1 MTAWIAIA
9 VGSVSAATR
18 VESPSGTRS
27 SRSAYVRTSVPGY
40 RRGVDDYSGVF
51 NPDFDLSALSRR
63 ALSVLGREWL
73 LHGHLQDRVGMPL
86 VHAGRPR
93 EVMEDVAIV
102 EWMGASPVYSIRSQH
117 AFNFADGNVPT
128 IMKNLQLDIGAPH
141 QFMDFRC
148 TVFDENHGEFF
159 LAHCGALMDVE
170 PMGEAY
176 VEGMC
181 HAIEDPTFDATAGA
195 TNPRAQV
202 RPIHR
207 PPRVPTD
214 LVPHCRWTVDIDPSF
229 PPVSPHPNRALVE
242 ASLIAGISVHTP
254 DVDPD
259 DGGWNDYNRDFDPDF
274 GLEDFS
280 HRALVVALQEFA
292 VQSHLLFRA
301 FLLTVAQRFGEE
313 EAARINPMVF
323 TGLAG
328 LTAQRLRTAM
338 SIEGD
343 GADAIGKVMQ
353 VHPVFYPRTYVDV
366 AVEVLDDER
375 VRFAILDSPVF
386 AETDDYHWFTQ
397 LGGAS
402 DRALDAIVQAVNPRA
417 SVTATTARDGER
429 FAYEAVIDPNATPA
443 PEAQEIGLAKI
454 STGARV
460 EFSPRRPVRV
470 ART

>member
-1 MTAWIAIA
+1 M
-9 VGSVSAATR
+9 
-18 VESPSGTRS
+18 
-27 SRSAYVRTSVPGY
+27 
-40 RRGVDDYSGVF
+40 DDYSGELD
-51 NPDFDLSALSRR
+51 PDFDLTALSRR
-63 ALSVLGREWL
+63 GLSVLGREWL

-86 VHAGRPR
+86 VHEGRPR

-102 EWMGASPVYSIRSQH
+102 EWMGASPVYSIRSQR
-117 AFNFADGNVPT
+117 AFNFEDGNVPT

-148 TVFDENHGEFF
+148 QVFDENHGEFW

-170 PMGEAY
+170 PMGAEY
-176 VEGMC
+176 VQGMC

-207 PPRVPTD
+207 PPRVPAD
-214 LVPHCRWTVDIDPSF
+214 QVPHCRWTVDIDPAF
-229 PPVSPHPNRALVE
+229 DPVYPHPNRALVE
-242 ASLIAGISVHTP
+242 ASLIAGITVDAP
-254 DVDPD
+254 DGAALEP
-259 DGGWNDYNRDFDPDF
+259 GGWDDYNRDFDSDF
-274 GLEDFS
+274 QLEDLS
-280 HRALVVALQEFA
+280 HRALVIALQEFA
-292 VQSHLLFRA
+292 VQSHLLFRS

-338 SIEGD
+338 NIGGD
-343 GADAIGKVMQ
+343 DADAIAKVLQ
-353 VHPVFYPRTYVDV
+353 LHPVFAPHTYVDI
-366 AVEVLDDER
+366 AVEVVAEDR

-386 AETDDYHWFTQ
+386 AEADDYHWFSQ

-417 SVTATTARDGER
+417 SVTSATPRTGER

-443 PEAQEIGLAKI
+443 REAPEIGLAKI
-454 STGARV
+454 STGATV
-460 EFSPRRPVRV
+460 EFSPRRPVRA

>member
-1 MTAWIAIA
+1 M
-9 VGSVSAATR
+9 
-18 VESPSGTRS
+18 
-27 SRSAYVRTSVPGY
+27 
-40 RRGVDDYSGVF
+40 DDYSGPF
-51 NPDFDLSALSRR
+51 DPAFDLSKLSRGALST
-63 ALSVLGREWL
+63 LGREFL

-86 VHAGRPR
+86 VHEGRPR
-93 EVMEDVAIV
+93 EAMEDVAIV

-117 AFNFADGNVPT
+117 AFDFHDGNVPT

-148 TVFDENHGEFF
+148 EVFDENHGEFF

-170 PMGEAY
+170 PMGEEY

-207 PPRVPTD
+207 PPRVPAD
-214 LVPHCRWTVDIDPSF
+214 LTPHCRWTVEIDPSF
-229 PPVSPHPNRALVE
+229 DPVFPHPNRALIE
-242 ASLIAGISVHTP
+242 ESLLAGIGVEIP
-254 DVDPD
+254 DSDPS
-259 DGGWNDYNRDFDPDF
+259 DGGWDDYNRDFDPDF
-274 GLEDFS
+274 QLEDFS
-280 HRALVVALQEFA
+280 HRALIVALQEFA
-292 VQSHLLFRA
+292 VQSHLLFRS
-301 FLLTVAQRFGEE
+301 FLLTVAQRFGEA

-338 SIEGD
+338 NIEGD
-343 GADAIGKVMQ
+343 GADAIAKVLQ
-353 VHPVFYPRTYVDV
+353 VHPVFYPRTYVDIE
-366 AVEVLDDER
+366 VEVIDDER

-386 AETDDYHWFTQ
+386 AEADAYHWFAQ

-417 SVTATTARDGER
+417 SVAGVEARAGER

-443 PEAQEIGLAKI
+443 REAQEIGLAKI
-454 STGARV
+454 STGATV
-460 EFSPRRPVRV
+460 EFSPRRPVRA